1 MKKTLTFLFFSLVL
15 GVSAQGLIN
24 GDFEQTATAVLP
36 NVATSSPGWD
46 LGLYTMETNQPFAGT
61 QSAKLS
67 TIFDPVTNTLIS
79 WGSDTIPGL
88 LTQAVSGNWTN
99 IGAMNLTYA
108 YKQQIQNGDTALV
121 YAQFADTLT
130 ADPND
135 DVVLYQAFNIYTG
148 SSATWNNESLS
159 FQQIP
164 GATGT
169 ANQLLI
175 IATSSMSAVF
185 GTGNGTPGSTIYL
198 DNFAVS
204 GMNNLAVNSKLFTH
218 VYPNP
223 TTGILNIEVS
233 EGFESVEVYNLNG
246 KLELRSF
253 DNVLDLNELPSG
265 MYFYVITASGQKIN
279 GKIHKI

>member
-1 MKKTLTFLFFSLVL
+1 MKKTITLFLLTLSWGF
-15 GVSAQGLIN
+15 SAQGLVN
-24 GDFEQTATAVLP
+24 GDFEQAASAVLP

-46 LGLYTMETNQPFAGT
+46 LGLYTMETAQPFAGT

-67 TIFDPVTNTLIS
+67 TIFDPITNTLIG

-88 LTQAVSGNWTN
+88 LTQAVSGSWTN
-99 IGAMNLTYA
+99 IGAMNLSYA
-108 YKQQIQNGDTALV
+108 YKQQIQAGDTALV

-148 SSATWNNESLS
+148 SNSTWSNESLS

-175 IATSSMSAVF
+175 IATSSMSSVL
-185 GTGNGTPGSTIYL
+185 GTGNGTPGSTLYL
-198 DNFAVS
+198 DNFAIS
-204 GMNNLAVNSKLFTH
+204 GMNSLSENTNLLAA

-223 TTGILNIEVS
+223 TTGLLNIQAS
-233 EGFESVEVYNLNG
+233 EGFEAIEIFNMNG
-246 KLELRSF
+246 KLEQRSSE
-253 DNVLDLNELPSG
+253 NTINLDELPSG
-265 MYFYVITASGQKIN
+265 IYYYVITISGQKIN
-279 GKIHKI
+279 GKINKI